1 MSAVRSVSYLWL
13 ASMLAA
19 GLALLTQMLLARAV
33 SPADY
38 GLYAASVTVAAMVAP
53 LAGVGMPGYLLK
65 VFGAEGPAA
74 TRWVRAA
81 VRAMVPALGLG
92 MLASALYACL
102 IRPGAADRLL
112 GLALAPMVL
121 SYVGAELL
129 LARYQIENRSLSQ
142 SVWTVLPNLMR
153 LLVALA
159 TWALH
164 WPVTWAATGIGAA
177 SLVTGALAIVLGGR
191 TPWRLP
197 VGAPTALVGAGGPA
211 ETGGLVK
218 EALPFALSQFVFLAY
233 AQGAVLLLEA
243 LQGSRSAGVYSLT
256 VAILTAVYLIPTVV
270 SQRYLLSRFHRW
282 SVHEPDRFRRVY
294 QASCGL
300 LLALGGLLGIGVS
313 LLSPWAVDLI
323 FGPAYRDVGAMLVMC
338 SLCVPAR
345 FLAAVLGTALT
356 TGDNIGHRLLA
367 QVVVAAVTL
376 LLSAWAIQ
384 RWGLVGAAAAAAGG
398 EWLLALAYLQG
409 CTRHVFGSAAWHGW
423 NLRVSELRG
432 GS

>member
-53 LAGVGMPGYLLK
+53 LAGLGVPGYLLK
-65 VFGAEGPAA
+65 VFGVEGSAA
-74 TRWVRAA
+74 TRWVPAA
-81 VRAMVPALGLG
+81 IRAMVPALVLG
-92 MLASALYACL
+92 MLVSALYACL
-102 IRPGAADRLL
+102 IRSETADRLL

-129 LARYQIENRSLSQ
+129 LARYQIENRAFAQ
-142 SVWTVLPNLMR
+142 SAWTVLPNLMR

-164 WPVTWAATGIGAA
+164 WPIAWAAAGIGAV
-177 SLVTGALAIVLGGR
+177 SLATGVLAIVFGGR
-191 TPWRLP
+191 TPWHAPGNAPQSLG
-197 VGAPTALVGAGGPA
+197 GANAPA
-211 ETGGLVK
+211 AAPGLAR

-243 LQGSRSAGVYSLT
+243 LQGSRSAGAYSLT
-256 VAILTAVYLIPTVV
+256 VAILTAVYLVPTVL

-282 SVHEPDRFRRVY
+282 SVHAPDRFLRVY

-300 LLALGGLLGIGVS
+300 LLALGGLLGIAVA

-323 FGPAYRDVGAMLVMC
+323 FGQAYRDVGALLVMC

-345 FLAAVLGTALT
+345 FLASVLGMALT
-356 TGDNIGHRLLA
+356 TGDNIRRRLLA
-367 QVVVAAVTL
+367 QVVVAVLTL
-376 LLSAWAIQ
+376 LFSAWAIEH
-384 RWGLVGAAAAAAGG
+384 WGLVGAAAAAAVG
-398 EWLLALAYLQG
+398 EWLLALAYLHG
-409 CTRHVFGSAAWHGW
+409 CTRHVFGSAAWRGW
-423 NLRVSELRG
+423 SLRVSELRG
-432 GS
+432 DS